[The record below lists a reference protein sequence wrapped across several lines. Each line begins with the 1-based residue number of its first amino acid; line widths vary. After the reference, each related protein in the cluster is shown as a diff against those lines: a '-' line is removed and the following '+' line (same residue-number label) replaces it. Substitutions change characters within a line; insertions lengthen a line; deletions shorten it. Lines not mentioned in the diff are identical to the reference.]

1 MQKQIEQNKY
11 EEIKKKYEEIN
22 KKFKNFTNL
31 NSSQRKEL
39 IREISDLNNKIKDN
53 PNFGKMLEKEM
64 NIILYDK
71 DGKYNGNRFKIMAY
85 WIRREEIN
93 KETLKLRDDNLAVI
107 ELINEPSIRKR
118 LNKTKEAIE
127 NLRNAE
133 IEENVN
139 NIKIRKYYLDIIE
152 IYRNSI
158 EIAKERGVDYK
169 GMLMGMEDAEKFNN
183 FMVGQIDL
191 SLAGLMSKEFAKIIY
206 QHKSLF
212 KNKKE
217 YSNEEIHLMENIK
230 KEIQTKIDQLT
241 KNLEN
246 VKEIKERSLSF
257 FKKVASGDKNI
268 SIEMVKEA
276 AEKWKNF
283 VPNAKKIEEQ
293 TKIEIEGLLLAYSA
307 LDRLQKAA

>member
-1 MQKQIEQNKY
+1 
-11 EEIKKKYEEIN
+11 
-22 KKFKNFTNL
+22 
-31 NSSQRKEL
+31 
-39 IREISDLNNKIKDN
+39 
-53 PNFGKMLEKEM
+53 
-64 NIILYDK
+64 
-71 DGKYNGNRFKIMAY
+71 
-85 WIRREEIN
+85 
-93 KETLKLRDDNLAVI
+93 
-107 ELINEPSIRKR
+107 
-118 LNKTKEAIE
+118 
-127 NLRNAE
+127 
-133 IEENVN
+133 
-139 NIKIRKYYLDIIE
+139 
-152 IYRNSI
+152 
-158 EIAKERGVDYK
+158 IAKERGVDYK